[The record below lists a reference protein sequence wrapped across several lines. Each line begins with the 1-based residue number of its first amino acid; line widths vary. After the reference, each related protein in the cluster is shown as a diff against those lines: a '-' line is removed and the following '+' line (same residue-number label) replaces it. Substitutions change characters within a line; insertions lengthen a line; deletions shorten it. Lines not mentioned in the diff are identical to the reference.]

1 LLLKAIFYLTLKTI
15 RYELKIDI
23 TNQMKLKLKYLFCLL
38 VIALSYHPSM
48 ALNHIKSP
56 KRLKIGYSIGV
67 ASITPQKMQDTKSAG
82 VDYLEVSLSSFLD
95 KNRKFKFTDEEMME
109 KVIVAKKAADDA
121 GVKIWSIHMPFSKD
135 IDLSL
140 TDESERRNVVA
151 LHTKILNYCKI
162 LKPEVI
168 LFHPSYFLGLNE
180 REQRKK
186 QLIKSAVELNK
197 QVKAIKAI
205 MVIENMLGYELNV
218 GADRERPLCR
228 TVEEVSEIMSRLPA
242 NIYAAVDMN
251 HIKYPERLIRALGK
265 RLKSVHIADGTGK
278 KENHFFPCSG
288 EGENNWVEILS
299 ALNEVG
305 YDGPFMYESAYKD
318 VKDFLPC
325 YNTLYQNLLN
335 SKASDSKL

>member
-1 LLLKAIFYLTLKTI
+1 
-15 RYELKIDI
+15 
-23 TNQMKLKLKYLFCLL
+23 
-38 VIALSYHPSM
+38 
-48 ALNHIKSP
+48 
-56 KRLKIGYSIGV
+56 
-67 ASITPQKMQDTKSAG
+67 
-82 VDYLEVSLSSFLD
+82 
-95 KNRKFKFTDEEMME
+95 ME
-109 KVIVAKKAADDA
+109 KVIAAKKAADDA